1 MRIYRFILL
10 AVIAAFA
17 SAISIHADNVKKV
30 KGEYTF
36 YGDSNHSLE
45 ECRRRA
51 LEGARIEALKAEYGT
66 TVSNDTYSHDTTEG
80 DSYFSS
86 LSATEV
92 RGEWI
97 ADDGAPEYEVSIDN
111 DGHYIV
117 KCRVAGRA
125 RAIGNEAVDFEAVTL
140 RGGNNINARATSF
153 ESGDDMR
160 LFFRAPV
167 DGTVAVFLV
176 DDRRTVWNL
185 LPYTGDGAG
194 EMRTRHGKDYVFFSA
209 ERPDGVSESSIV
221 DELVMTTDR
230 EAERNELYVVFSPKT
245 FSLPDMKS
253 SDGVPS
259 SLPLDSFNRWLAD
272 SRRRDAKMGVKRIG
286 IEIKGK

>member
-1 MRIYRFILL
+1 MKTYRLIILIIVASL
-10 AVIAAFA
+10 AWVTYA
-17 SAISIHADNVKKV
+17 HADSVKKV

-97 ADDGAPEYEVSIDN
+97 ADDGNPEFEVSIDN
-111 DGHYIV
+111 EGHYIV
-117 KCRVAGRA
+117 KCRIAGRA
-125 RAIGNEAVDFEAVTL
+125 RALGNEAVEFEAVTL
-140 RGGNNINARATSF
+140 RGGNNLNARATSF
-153 ESGDDMR
+153 VSGDDIR

-176 DDRRTVWNL
+176 DDSRTVWNL
-185 LPYTGDGAG
+185 LPYTGDGTG

-209 ERPDGVSESSIV
+209 ERPDGVDEASIV

-230 EAERNELYVVFSPKT
+230 EAERNEIYVVFSPKS

-253 SDGVPS
+253 TDGIPS
-259 SLPLDSFNRWLAD
+259 SLSLDSFNRWIAD